1 MSLFNIEKIAE
12 KEIYIMKSEI
22 EKTKDAIII
31 LEKNLLTMQ
40 DIMLLVKNYGKEK
53 YKFFSCDSALNIE
66 LTYNLLQH
74 FQDLNSLYSSVASK
88 NCAISRPAT

>member
-1 MSLFNIEKIAE
+1 MQLLKTD
-12 KEIYIMKSEI
+12 I
-22 EKTKDAIII
+22 EKTNDAIII

-74 FQDLNSLYSSVASK
+74 FQEK
-88 NCAISRPAT
+88 NVVVF